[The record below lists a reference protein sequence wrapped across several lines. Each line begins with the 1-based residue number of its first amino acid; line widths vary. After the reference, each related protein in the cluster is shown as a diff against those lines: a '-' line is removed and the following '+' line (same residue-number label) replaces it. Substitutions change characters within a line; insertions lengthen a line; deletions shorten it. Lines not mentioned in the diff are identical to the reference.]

1 MLNPRLNMIFEHIN
15 ASTVADVGTD
25 HAYIPIE
32 LMKKG
37 KCSKIIASDIS
48 KGPAKIAE
56 EHIKN
61 NGLDIEVRV
70 GPGITVL
77 EEGEVEQIVIAG
89 MGGKLIVDIL
99 KDSHEIAKSSKLILQ
114 PMNGQY
120 ELRKYLLENGFVI
133 TDEDIVTEG
142 IKVYNLIETNP
153 SGVPLRYETELDLH
167 LPHFLENHKYYPEL
181 KAKKIREFNKIMNG
195 HKKSALNSNAEII
208 KYYEFLLNEVDC
220 QAFLFYR

>member
-1 MLNPRLNMIFEHIN
+1 MLTPRLNLIFEHVS
-15 ASTVADVGTD
+15 ASTVADIGTD

-37 KCSKIIASDIS
+37 KCSKIIASDINE
-48 KGPAKIAE
+48 GPAKIAE

-99 KDSHEIAKSSKLILQ
+99 KDSYEIAKTSKLILQ

-153 SGVPLRYETELDLH
+153 SGVPLRYDKELDLH
-167 LPHFLENHKYYPEL
+167 LPYFLESHKYYPEL

-208 KYYEFLLNEVDC
+208 KYYEFLLNKVDC
-220 QAFLFYR
+220 